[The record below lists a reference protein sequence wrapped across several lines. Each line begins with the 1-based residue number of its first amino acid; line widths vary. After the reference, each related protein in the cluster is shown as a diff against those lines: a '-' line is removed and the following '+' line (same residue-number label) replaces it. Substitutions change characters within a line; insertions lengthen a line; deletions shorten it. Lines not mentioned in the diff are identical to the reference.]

1 MNRLLKK
8 KQSELILANSSNI
21 YIFLEKPENI
31 AVKKLSY
38 YNLIYL
44 FGKNAKFFKGS
55 QLFYT
60 SANTLNLLKDSNILY
75 CYNKTKMYFCSNLKL
90 SYNNFSYFLK
100 SLHHHQIQ
108 VLKIILLSYLK
119 TNIILKTYYANN

>member
-44 FGKNAKFFKGS
+44 LGKNAKFFKGS

-60 SANTLNLLKDSNILY
+60 STNTLNLLKDSNILY
-75 CYNKTKMYFCSNLKL
+75 CYNKKKIYFCSNLKL
-90 SYNNFSYFLK
+90 SYNNFSHFLI
-100 SLHHHQIQ
+100 SMSHYQIQ
-108 VLKIILLSYLK
+108 ILKLILLSYLK
-119 TNIILKTYYANN
+119 KNIILKTYHAKN